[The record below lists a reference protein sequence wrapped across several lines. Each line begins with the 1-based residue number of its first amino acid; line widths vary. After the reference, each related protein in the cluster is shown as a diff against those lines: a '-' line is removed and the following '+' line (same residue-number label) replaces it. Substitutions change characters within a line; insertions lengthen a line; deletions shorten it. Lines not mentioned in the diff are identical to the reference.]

1 MDDNMSQ
8 VAEKLRQARE
18 ALHLTINQV
27 ADVTKIRTDHLR
39 ALEEGDFGVFS
50 APVYIRGSVKNY
62 ARALKLDVPQ
72 VLSALDAELGR
83 TEKFS
88 EPPPLVEESYTRL
101 DQIMFLLS
109 KFNWRWGLMGGVA
122 LGFLLI
128 VMLINMA
135 LRHQQHRNPL
145 AGLPPAVYQ
154 TANNS
159 GDILPLATHR

>member
-1 MDDNMSQ
+1 MNGIMSQ

-18 ALHLTINQV
+18 ASHLTINQV

-39 ALEEGDFGVFS
+39 ALEEGNFGVFS

-72 VLSALDAELGR
+72 VLSVLDAELGR

-109 KFNWRWGLMGGVA
+109 KFNWRWGLMGGVV

-128 VMLINMA
+128 AMLISMA
-135 LRHQQHRNPL
+135 LRHQQHKNPL
-145 AGLPPAVYQ
+145 AGLSPAVYQ

-159 GDILPLATHR
+159 GDTLPLTPHR